1 MSYFDFIKS
10 FTKGGKPVK
19 DLSRIKGLLDALG
32 NPEKELR
39 FIHIAGTNGKGSTAQ
54 MFYEIL
60 LKAGVKA
67 GLFTSPYIID
77 FTDRIRFMG
86 ENISKDKLDSLL
98 PLVKSAVKGN
108 DYSQFEITMATAFLY
123 YKSVGA
129 EAVVL
134 EAGLGGMLDCTNI
147 IEKPLVS
154 VITSISHDHMGVLG
168 DTLEKIAAQKAGIIK
183 RKTPCVLACD
193 NPPEVVKVIKT
204 AAEEQNSPLIIPDKE
219 MLIADNDMTFGGEF
233 VYKDKKYAVSM
244 SGEHQITN
252 ALNVIEG
259 AEVLKKYY
267 PITDENIYDGI
278 KTAKVIG
285 RCEILSSSPLVIL
298 DGCHNDGGIKALAKV
313 LKNIPEPTAI
323 IGMLKDKNAENA
335 ILPLI
340 PICKKFIT
348 VSGFNPNA
356 YSAGELKDIITSLGA
371 KAQVG
376 EGVEKEYKKALSGEY
391 ENAVILGSLYLV
403 AEVKKIRNLFNS

>member
-1 MSYFDFIKS
+1 MSYFDFIDS
-10 FTKGGKPVK
+10 FTKGGKPVT
-19 DLSRIKGLLDALG
+19 DLSRIKGLLDAIG
-32 NPEKELR
+32 NPEKELK

-67 GLFTSPYIID
+67 GLFTSPYVID

-86 ENISKDKLDSLL
+86 ENISRDILEELL
-98 PLVKSAVKGN
+98 PLLKSAVKGS

-134 EAGLGGMLDCTNI
+134 EAGLGGALDCTNAI
-147 IEKPLVS
+147 QNPLLS
-154 VITSISHDHMGVLG
+154 VITSISHDHMGILG
-168 DTLEKIAAQKAGIIK
+168 DTLEKIAFQKAGIIK

-193 NPPEVVKVIKT
+193 NDGAVMEVIKN
-204 AAEEQNSPLIIPDKE
+204 AAEKQDSPLIIPDENK
-219 MLIADNDMTFGGEF
+219 LLVDSDLTFGGEF
-233 VYKDKKYAVSM
+233 VYKNRKYDISM
-244 SGEHQITN
+244 SGEHQVTN

-259 AEVLKKYY
+259 AEILKKYF
-267 PITDENIYDGI
+267 PITGDNIYDGI
-278 KTAKVIG
+278 KAAKVIG
-285 RCEILSSSPLVIL
+285 RCEILSFSPLVIL

-323 IGMLKDKNAENA
+323 IGMLKDKNAQNA

-340 PICKKFIT
+340 PICRKFIT
-348 VSGFNPNA
+348 VSGFNPSA
-356 YSAGELKDIITSLGA
+356 YSAEELKDIITSLGA
-371 KAQVG
+371 SAQVG
-376 EGVEKEYKKALSGEY
+376 ESVEKEYKKALSGEY
-391 ENAVILGSLYLV
+391 GNAVLLGSLYLV
-403 AEVKKIRNLFNS
+403 ADVKAIDN

>member
-1 MSYFDFIKS
+1 MSYFDFIDS
-10 FTKGGKPVK
+10 FTKGGKPVT
-19 DLSRIKGLLDALG
+19 DLSRIKGLLDAIG
-32 NPEKELR
+32 NPEKEIK

-86 ENISKDKLDSLL
+86 ENISRDILEELL
-98 PLVKSAVKGN
+98 PLLKSAVKGS

-134 EAGLGGMLDCTNI
+134 EAGLGGALDCTNAI
-147 IEKPLVS
+147 QNPLLS
-154 VITSISHDHMGVLG
+154 VITSISHDHMGILG
-168 DTLEKIAAQKAGIIK
+168 DTLEKIAFQKAGIIK

-193 NPPEVVKVIKT
+193 NEGAVMEVIKT
-204 AAEEQNSPLIIPDKE
+204 AAEKQDSPLIIPDENK
-219 MLIADNDMTFGGEF
+219 LLVDSDLTFGGEF
-233 VYKDKKYAVSM
+233 VYKNRKYDISM
-244 SGEHQITN
+244 SGEHQVTN

-259 AEVLKKYY
+259 AEILKKYF
-267 PITDENIYDGI
+267 PITGDNIYDGI
-278 KTAKVIG
+278 KAAKVIG
-285 RCEILSSSPLVIL
+285 RCEILSFSPLVIL

-313 LKNIPEPTAI
+313 LKNVPEPTAI
-323 IGMLKDKNAENA
+323 IGMLKDKNAQNA

-340 PICKKFIT
+340 PICRKFIT
-348 VSGFNPNA
+348 VSGFNPSA
-356 YSAGELKDIITSLGA
+356 YSAEELKDIITSLGA
-371 KAQVG
+371 AAQVG
-376 EGVEKEYKKALSGEY
+376 EGVEKEYKKTLSGEY
-391 ENAVILGSLYLV
+391 GNAVILGSLYLV
-403 AEVKKIRNLFNS
+403 AEVKAIDN

>member
-1 MSYFDFIKS
+1 MSYFDFIDS
-10 FTKGGKPVK
+10 FTKGGKPVT
-19 DLSRIKGLLDALG
+19 DLSRIKGLLDAIG
-32 NPEKELR
+32 NPEKELK

-86 ENISKDKLDSLL
+86 ENISRDILEELL
-98 PLVKSAVKGN
+98 PLLKSAVKGS

-134 EAGLGGMLDCTNI
+134 EAGLGGALDCTNAI
-147 IEKPLVS
+147 QNPLLS
-154 VITSISHDHMGVLG
+154 VITSISHDHMGILG
-168 DTLEKIAAQKAGIIK
+168 DTLEKIAFQKAGIIK

-193 NPPEVVKVIKT
+193 NDGAVMEVIKT
-204 AAEEQNSPLIIPDKE
+204 AAEKQDSPLIIPDENK
-219 MLIADNDMTFGGEF
+219 LLVDSDLTFGGEF
-233 VYKDKKYAVSM
+233 VYKNRKYDISM
-244 SGEHQITN
+244 SGEHQVTN

-259 AEVLKKYY
+259 AEILKKYF
-267 PITDENIYDGI
+267 PITGDNIYDGI
-278 KTAKVIG
+278 KAAKVIG
-285 RCEILSSSPLVIL
+285 RCEILSFSPLVIL

-313 LKNIPEPTAI
+313 LKNVPEPTAI
-323 IGMLKDKNAENA
+323 IGMLKDKNAQNA

-340 PICKKFIT
+340 PICRKFIT
-348 VSGFNPNA
+348 VSGFNPSA
-356 YSAGELKDIITSLGA
+356 YSAEELKDIITSLGA
-371 KAQVG
+371 AAQVG
-376 EGVEKEYKKALSGEY
+376 EGVEKEYKKTLSGEY
-391 ENAVILGSLYLV
+391 GNAVILGSLYLV
-403 AEVKKIRNLFNS
+403 ADVKAIDN

>member
-1 MSYFDFIKS
+1 MSYFDFIDS
-10 FTKGGKPVK
+10 FTKGGKPVT
-19 DLSRIKGLLDALG
+19 DLSRIKGLLDAIG
-32 NPEKELR
+32 NPEKELK

-60 LKAGVKA
+60 LKAGVKV

-86 ENISKDKLDSLL
+86 ENISRDILEELL
-98 PLVKSAVKGN
+98 PLLKSAVKGS

-134 EAGLGGMLDCTNI
+134 EAGLGGALDCTNAI
-147 IEKPLVS
+147 QNPLLS
-154 VITSISHDHMGVLG
+154 VITSISHDHMGILG
-168 DTLEKIAAQKAGIIK
+168 DTLEKIAFQKAGIIK

-193 NPPEVVKVIKT
+193 NDGAVMEVIKT
-204 AAEEQNSPLIIPDKE
+204 AAEKQDSPLIIPDENK
-219 MLIADNDMTFGGEF
+219 LLVDSDLTFGGEF
-233 VYKDKKYAVSM
+233 VYKNRKYDISM
-244 SGEHQITN
+244 SGEHQVTN

-259 AEVLKKYY
+259 AEILKKYF
-267 PITDENIYDGI
+267 PITGDNIYDGI
-278 KTAKVIG
+278 KAAKVIG
-285 RCEILSSSPLVIL
+285 RCEILSFSPLVIL

-323 IGMLKDKNAENA
+323 IGMLKDKNAQNA
-335 ILPLI
+335 ILPLV
-340 PICKKFIT
+340 PICRKFIT
-348 VSGFNPNA
+348 VSGFNPSA
-356 YSAGELKDIITSLGA
+356 YSAEELKDIITSLGA
-371 KAQVG
+371 AAKVG

-391 ENAVILGSLYLV
+391 GNAVILGSLYLV
-403 AEVKKIRNLFNS
+403 ADVKAIDN

>member
-1 MSYFDFIKS
+1 MSYFDFIDS
-10 FTKGGKPVK
+10 FTKGGKPVT
-19 DLSRIKGLLDALG
+19 DLSRIKRLLDAIG
-32 NPEKELR
+32 NPEKELK

-86 ENISKDKLDSLL
+86 ENISRDILEELL
-98 PLVKSAVKGN
+98 PLLKSAVKGS

-134 EAGLGGMLDCTNI
+134 EAGLGGALDCTNAI
-147 IEKPLVS
+147 QNPLLS
-154 VITSISHDHMGVLG
+154 VITSISHDHMGILG
-168 DTLEKIAAQKAGIIK
+168 DTLEKIAFQKAGIIK

-193 NPPEVVKVIKT
+193 NDGEVVKVIKT
-204 AAEEQNSPLIIPDKE
+204 AAEKQDSPLIIPDENK
-219 MLIADNDMTFGGEF
+219 LLVDSDLTFGGEF
-233 VYKDKKYAVSM
+233 VYKNRKYDISM
-244 SGEHQITN
+244 SGEHQVTN

-259 AEVLKKYY
+259 AEILKKYF
-267 PITDENIYDGI
+267 PITGDNIYDGI
-278 KTAKVIG
+278 KAAKVIG
-285 RCEILSSSPLVIL
+285 RCEILSFSPLVIL

-313 LKNIPEPTAI
+313 LKNVPEPTAI
-323 IGMLKDKNAENA
+323 IGMLKDKNAQNA

-340 PICKKFIT
+340 PICRKFIT
-348 VSGFNPNA
+348 VSGFNPSA
-356 YSAGELKDIITSLGA
+356 YSAEELKDIITSLGA
-371 KAQVG
+371 AAQVG
-376 EGVEKEYKKALSGEY
+376 EGVEKEYKKTLSGEY
-391 ENAVILGSLYLV
+391 GNAVILGSLYLV
-403 AEVKKIRNLFNS
+403 ADVKAIDN

>member
-1 MSYFDFIKS
+1 MSYFDFIDS
-10 FTKGGKPVK
+10 FTKGGKPVT
-19 DLSRIKGLLDALG
+19 DLSRIKGLLDAIG
-32 NPEKELR
+32 NPEKELK

-86 ENISKDKLDSLL
+86 ENISRDILEELL
-98 PLVKSAVKGN
+98 PLLKSAVKGS

-134 EAGLGGMLDCTNI
+134 EAGLGGALDCTNAI
-147 IEKPLVS
+147 QNPLLS
-154 VITSISHDHMGVLG
+154 VITSISHDHMGILG
-168 DTLEKIAAQKAGIIK
+168 DTLEKIAFQKAGIIK

-193 NPPEVVKVIKT
+193 NDGAVMEVIKT
-204 AAEEQNSPLIIPDKE
+204 AAEKQDSPLIIPDENK
-219 MLIADNDMTFGGEF
+219 LLADSDLTFGGEF
-233 VYKDKKYAVSM
+233 VYKNRKYDISM
-244 SGEHQITN
+244 SGEHQVTN

-259 AEVLKKYY
+259 AEILKKYF
-267 PITDENIYDGI
+267 PITGDNIYDGI
-278 KTAKVIG
+278 KAAKVIG
-285 RCEILSSSPLVIL
+285 RCEILSFSPLVIL

-323 IGMLKDKNAENA
+323 IGMLKDKNAQNA

-340 PICKKFIT
+340 PICRKFIT

-356 YSAGELKDIITSLGA
+356 YSAEELKDIITSLGA
-371 KAQVG
+371 AAQVG
-376 EGVEKEYKKALSGEY
+376 EGVEQEYKKALSGEY
-391 ENAVILGSLYLV
+391 GNAVILGSLYLV
-403 AEVKKIRNLFNS
+403 ADVKAIDN

>member
-1 MSYFDFIKS
+1 MSYLDFIKS

-77 FTDRIRFMG
+77 YTDRIRFMG
-86 ENISKDKLDSLL
+86 ENISKDTLDSLL

-108 DYSQFEITMATAFLY
+108 DYSQFEITMAAAFLY

-134 EAGLGGMLDCTNI
+134 EAGLGGALDCTNI

-183 RKTPCVLACD
+183 GKTPCVLACD
-193 NPPEVVKVIKT
+193 NPFEVVEVVKSV
-204 AAEEQNSPLIIPDKE
+204 AEKQNSPLIIPEKE
-219 MLIADNDMTFGGEF
+219 KLIADSDMTFGGEF
-233 VYKDKKYAVSM
+233 VYKNKKYAVSM

-259 AEVLKKYY
+259 AKVLKKYY
-267 PITDENIYDGI
+267 PITDENIYYGI

-298 DGCHNDGGIKALAKV
+298 DGCHNDGGIKALAEV
-313 LKNIPEPTAI
+313 LKNISEPTAI

-340 PICKKFIT
+340 PICKKFIA

-356 YSAGELKDIITSLGA
+356 YSADELKDIIISLGA

-403 AEVKKIRNLFNS
+403 AEVKKIRN

>member
-1 MSYFDFIKS
+1 MSYFDFIDS
-10 FTKGGKPVK
+10 FTKGGKPVT
-19 DLSRIKGLLDALG
+19 DLSRIKGLLDAIG
-32 NPEKELR
+32 NPEKELK

-86 ENISKDKLDSLL
+86 RNISRDKLEKLL
-98 PLVKSAVKGN
+98 PLLKSAVKCS

-123 YKSVGA
+123 YKDVGA

-134 EAGLGGMLDCTNI
+134 EAGLGGALDCTNI
-147 IEKPLVS
+147 IEDPMLS

-168 DTLEKIAAQKAGIIK
+168 DTLEKIALQKAGIIK
-183 RKTPCVLACD
+183 RKTPCVVACD
-193 NPPEVVKVIKT
+193 NKSEVVDVIKT
-204 AAEEQNSPLIIPDKE
+204 
-219 MLIADNDMTFGGEF
+219 IADKQKSMLLIPEKEKLFIEGDMTFGGEF
-233 VYKDKKYAVSM
+233 VYQDKKYSVSM
-244 SGEHQITN
+244 SGEHQVTN

-259 AEVLKKYY
+259 AEVLKKYF

-278 KTAKVIG
+278 KAAKVIG
-285 RCEILSSSPLVIL
+285 RCEILSCSPLVIL

-313 LKNIPEPTAI
+313 LKNVPEPTAI

-340 PICKKFIT
+340 PVCKKFIT
-348 VSGFNPNA
+348 VSGFQPNA
-356 YSAGELKDIITSLGA
+356 YSAEELKDIIVSLGA
-371 KAQVG
+371 AAQIG
-376 EGVEKEYKKALSGEY
+376 ESVEKEYKKALLGEY

-403 AEVKKIRNLFNS
+403 AEVKKIRDS

>member
-1 MSYFDFIKS
+1 MSYFDFIDS
-10 FTKGGKPVK
+10 FTKGGKPVT
-19 DLSRIKGLLDALG
+19 DLSRIKGLLDAIG
-32 NPEKELR
+32 NPEKELK

-86 ENISKDKLDSLL
+86 ENISRDILEELL
-98 PLVKSAVKGN
+98 PLLKSAVKGS

-134 EAGLGGMLDCTNI
+134 EAGLGGALDCTNAI
-147 IEKPLVS
+147 QNPLLS
-154 VITSISHDHMGVLG
+154 VITSISHDHMGILG
-168 DTLEKIAAQKAGIIK
+168 DTLEKIAFQKAGIIK

-193 NPPEVVKVIKT
+193 NDGAVMEVIKT
-204 AAEEQNSPLIIPDKE
+204 AAEKQDSPLIIPDENK
-219 MLIADNDMTFGGEF
+219 LLADSDLTFGGEF
-233 VYKDKKYAVSM
+233 VYKNRKYDISM
-244 SGEHQITN
+244 SGEHQVTN

-259 AEVLKKYY
+259 AEILKKYF
-267 PITDENIYDGI
+267 PITGDNIYDGI
-278 KTAKVIG
+278 KAAKVIG
-285 RCEILSSSPLVIL
+285 RCEILSFSPLVIL

-313 LKNIPEPTAI
+313 LKNVPEPTAI
-323 IGMLKDKNAENA
+323 IGMLKDKNAQNA

-340 PICKKFIT
+340 PICRKFIT

-356 YSAGELKDIITSLGA
+356 YSAEELKDIITSLGA
-371 KAQVG
+371 AAQVG
-376 EGVEKEYKKALSGEY
+376 EGVEKEYKKTLSGEY
-391 ENAVILGSLYLV
+391 GNAVILGSLYLV
-403 AEVKKIRNLFNS
+403 ADVKAIDN

>member
-1 MSYFDFIKS
+1 MTYFDFIKS

-77 FTDRIRFMG
+77 YTDRIRFMG
-86 ENISKDKLDSLL
+86 ENISKDTLDGLL

-108 DYSQFEITMATAFLY
+108 DYSQFEITMAAAFLY

-134 EAGLGGMLDCTNI
+134 EAGLGGALDCTNI

-183 RKTPCVLACD
+183 GKTPCVLACD
-193 NPPEVVKVIKT
+193 NPFEVVEVVKSV
-204 AAEEQNSPLIIPDKE
+204 AEKQNSPLIIPEKE
-219 MLIADNDMTFGGEF
+219 KLIADSDMTFGGEF
-233 VYKDKKYAVSM
+233 VYKNKKYAVSM

-259 AEVLKKYY
+259 VEVLKKYY

-298 DGCHNDGGIKALAKV
+298 DGCHNDGGIKALAEV
-313 LKNIPEPTAI
+313 LKNISEPTAI

-340 PICKKFIT
+340 PICKEFIT

-356 YSAGELKDIITSLGA
+356 YSADELKDIIISLGA

-376 EGVEKEYKKALSGEY
+376 EGVEKEYKKALSGKY

-403 AEVKKIRNLFNS
+403 AEVKKIRNA

>member
-1 MSYFDFIKS
+1 MSYFDFIDS
-10 FTKGGKPVK
+10 FTKGGKPVN

-86 ENISKDKLDSLL
+86 ENISRDTLEKLL
-98 PLVKSAVKGN
+98 PEVKSAVKGS

-134 EAGLGGMLDCTNI
+134 EAGLGGALDCTNI
-147 IEKPLVS
+147 IRNPVLS
-154 VITSISHDHMGVLG
+154 VITSISHDHMGILG
-168 DTLEKIAAQKAGIIK
+168 DTLEKIAFQKAGIIK

-193 NPPEVVKVIKT
+193 NGREVVDVIKIV
-204 AAEEQNSPLIIPDKE
+204 AEKQESPLIIPEKE
-219 MLIADNDMTFGGEF
+219 MLFVEGNMTFGGEF
-233 VYKDKKYAVSM
+233 VYKNKKYAVSM

-259 AEVLKKYY
+259 AKILKKYY

-278 KTAKVIG
+278 KSAGVIG

-298 DGCHNDGGIKALAKV
+298 DGCHNDGGIKALSKV
-313 LKNIPEPTAI
+313 LKNVPKPTAI
-323 IGMLKDKNAENA
+323 IGMLKDKDAENA

-348 VSGFNPNA
+348 VSGFNANA
-356 YSAGELKDIITSLGA
+356 YSAEELKDIITSLGA
-371 KAQVG
+371 TAQVG
-376 EGVEKEYKKALSGEY
+376 EGIEKEYKKALSGEY
-391 ENAVILGSLYLV
+391 GNAVILGSLYLV
-403 AEVKKIRNLFNS
+403 AKIKKICN

>member
-1 MSYFDFIKS
+1 MSYFDFIDS
-10 FTKGGKPVK
+10 FTKGGKPVT
-19 DLSRIKGLLDALG
+19 DLSRIKGLLDAIG
-32 NPEKELR
+32 NPEKELK

-86 ENISKDKLDSLL
+86 ENISRDILEELL
-98 PLVKSAVKGN
+98 PLLKSAVKGS

-134 EAGLGGMLDCTNI
+134 EAGLGGTLDCTNAI
-147 IEKPLVS
+147 QNPLLS
-154 VITSISHDHMGVLG
+154 VITSISHDHMGILG
-168 DTLEKIAAQKAGIIK
+168 DTLEKIAFQKAGIIK

-193 NPPEVVKVIKT
+193 NDGAVMEVIKT
-204 AAEEQNSPLIIPDKE
+204 AAEKQDSPLIIPDENK
-219 MLIADNDMTFGGEF
+219 LLVDSDLTFGGEF
-233 VYKDKKYAVSM
+233 VYKNRKYDISM
-244 SGEHQITN
+244 SGEHQVTN

-259 AEVLKKYY
+259 AEILKKYF
-267 PITDENIYDGI
+267 PITGDNIYDGI
-278 KTAKVIG
+278 KAAKVIG
-285 RCEILSSSPLVIL
+285 RCEILSFSPLVIL

-313 LKNIPEPTAI
+313 LKNVPEPTAI
-323 IGMLKDKNAENA
+323 IGMLKDKNAQNA
-335 ILPLI
+335 ILPLV
-340 PICKKFIT
+340 PICRKFIT

-356 YSAGELKDIITSLGA
+356 YSTEKLRDIITSLGA

-376 EGVEKEYKKALSGEY
+376 ECVEKEYKKALSGEY
-391 ENAVILGSLYLV
+391 GNAVILGSLYLV
-403 AEVKKIRNLFNS
+403 ADVKAIDN